1 MSERIAMLDQ
11 YRRVKARYRDAIL
24 FFRLGDFY
32 EMFFDDAIEASS
44 LLNLTLTKRQGQPM
58 CGIPYHAFKPYIAR
72 LLKAGKKVAICE
84 QLTGPSSKGIIER
97 DVVEVVT
104 PGTTIEEDFID
115 HGANNYLASLCSLQD
130 RLCIACL
137 DVSTS
142 EFRAYSA
149 PDTRPSGME
158 FLRSELYRLSPREII
173 VQQSLYERPEVAT
186 IIHERENV
194 LVERRPDWSFDRERA
209 SADLKARFGLVSLK
223 GLGFSDEAPE
233 LAAAGILLE
242 YLDENAKARSPHIQA
257 LLPYEMSDFLSLDEA
272 TRRNLE
278 LVKNLSDSGKR
289 DTLLSVL
296 DRTKTAG
303 GSRLLRQWVLQ
314 PLRHK
319 EAIEARLDA
328 VDFLYRDQFL
338 LNDLRRRLGAVL
350 DSERLIAR
358 LAMDKAHAKDLL
370 ALGDSMLYSLA
381 IAKLLST
388 GSAPMLFRVGLNEA
402 VKDSCAA
409 VAAIIAA
416 SIKDDP

>member
-1 MSERIAMLDQ
+1 MPERIAMLDQ
-11 YRRVKARYRDAIL
+11 YRRIKAKYRDAIL

-44 LLNLTLTKRQGQPM
+44 LLDLTLTKRQGQPM
-58 CGIPYHAFKPYIAR
+58 CGIPFHAYKPYIAR

-84 QLTGPSSKGIIER
+84 QLTGPNSKGIIDR
-97 DVVEVVT
+97 DVVEIVT

-115 HGANNYLASLCSLQD
+115 HAANNYLASVCSLEGN
-130 RLCIACL
+130 LCIACL
-137 DVSTS
+137 DASTG

-149 PDTRPSGME
+149 ADDKPSGME

-173 VQQSLYERPEVAT
+173 IQQSLYERPEAAS
-186 IIHERENV
+186 IIRELENT
-194 LVERRPDWSFDRERA
+194 LVERRPDWSFDRKKA
-209 SADLKARFGLVSLK
+209 CDDLKTRFGLASLK
-223 GLGFSDEAPE
+223 GFGFADDAPE
-233 LAAAGILLE
+233 LAAAGILLD

-278 LVKNLSDSGKR
+278 LVKNLSDSGRR

-303 GSRLLRQWVLQ
+303 GSRLLRQWILQ
-314 PLRHK
+314 PLRQK
-319 EAIEARLDA
+319 EVIESRLDS
-328 VDFLYRDQFL
+328 VEYLYRDQLF

-350 DSERLIAR
+350 DSERLVAR

-370 ALGDSMLYSLA
+370 ALRDSMLSSLA
-381 IAKLLST
+381 IAGLLEA
-388 GSAPMLFRVGLNEA
+388 GQAPLLFRNGLNDA
-402 VKDSCAA
+402 VKEG
-409 VAAIIAA
+409 
-416 SIKDDP
+416 